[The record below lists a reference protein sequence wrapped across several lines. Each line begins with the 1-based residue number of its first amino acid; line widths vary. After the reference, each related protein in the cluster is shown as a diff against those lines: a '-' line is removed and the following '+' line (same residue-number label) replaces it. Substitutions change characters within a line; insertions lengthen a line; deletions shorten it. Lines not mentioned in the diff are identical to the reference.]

1 MNSLKYFIF
10 ATKLCHIICRFEMWV
25 LHLSLFFT
33 LMCLSHE
40 NPQTRIPPLL
50 LSQLTSSR
58 RILPSVRLQFTSHSP
73 TPTRITANPENILE
87 QEWGDFKVS

>member
-1 MNSLKYFIF
+1 MFKNN
-10 ATKLCHIICRFEMWV
+10 ICRFKM
-25 LHLSLFFT
+25 LALYLSLFSV

-58 RILPSVRLQFTSHSP
+58 RILPSVRLQFTSHVPSP
-73 TPTRITANPENILE
+73 TRVTANPENLLE